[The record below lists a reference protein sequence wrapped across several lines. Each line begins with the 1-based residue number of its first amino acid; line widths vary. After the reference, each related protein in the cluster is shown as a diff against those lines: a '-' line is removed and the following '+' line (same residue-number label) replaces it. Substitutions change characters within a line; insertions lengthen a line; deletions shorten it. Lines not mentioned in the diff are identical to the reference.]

1 MIARFLG
8 GVARHGKLGL
18 VAGLLAGLALPDLAL
33 ALRPWLPELIGLLL
47 AVTALRIG
55 PRAAFGSLAEFRG
68 TLSVVLVFQLVLP
81 CAAFLVLSLLGL
93 SGSAVGLVVLLWLA
107 APSVTGSP
115 NFAILLRQPP
125 APALRLLVLG
135 TAFFPLTVLPVFWL
149 LPALQGAGAA
159 LGAAA
164 WLMGVIVLSVGCG
177 FALRRLAL
185 PAPGVD
191 AVAAMDGAAVILLS
205 VVVIGLMSALGPA
218 LAESPG
224 QVAGWLALACTLN
237 WGAQIVAFAALRGH
251 PARGAYSII
260 AGNRN
265 IALFLI
271 ALPAEITDP
280 LLIFIGCYQ
289 IPMYLTPIVM
299 ERLYRRASAAD

>member
-1 MIARFLG
+1 MIQLLG
-8 GVARHGKLGL
+8 QVARYGRIGLVLGL
-18 VAGLLAGLALPDLAL
+18 VAGLMLPELAI

-47 AVTALRIG
+47 VVTALRIG
-55 PRAAFGSLAEFRG
+55 PRAAVGSMADLRGTFLAVIVFQILLPCTAFFVFWIAGLAEM
-68 TLSVVLVFQLVLP
+68 
-81 CAAFLVLSLLGL
+81 AI
-93 SGSAVGLVVLLWLA
+93 GLVIILWLA

-115 NFAILLRQPP
+115 NFAILLGQPP

-135 TAFFPLTVLPVFWL
+135 TALFPLTALPVFWL
-149 LPALQGAGAA
+149 LPALDGAGAA

-164 WLMGVIVLSVGCG
+164 WLMTVIAISVSLG
-177 FALRRLAL
+177 FALRLSVLRTPTDSTLSAL
-185 PAPGVD
+185 DGV
-191 AVAAMDGAAVILLS
+191 AVILLS

-218 LAESPG
+218 LVDSPKV
-224 QVAGWLALACTLN
+224 VAGWLALACLLN
-237 WGAQIVAFAALRGH
+237 WGAQAVALYVLKGRPYQG
-251 PARGAYSII
+251 PLSII

-299 ERLYRRASAAD
+299 SRLYRSVSPQY